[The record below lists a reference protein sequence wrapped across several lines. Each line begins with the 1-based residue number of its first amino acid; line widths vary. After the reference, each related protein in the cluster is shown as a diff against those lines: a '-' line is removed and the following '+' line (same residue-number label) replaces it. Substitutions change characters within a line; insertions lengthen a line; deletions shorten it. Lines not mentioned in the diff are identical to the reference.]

1 MRVARLHPFDL
12 PRKDA
17 LRLQSWLAAKVVEKG
32 SLPRRLRLVAGL
44 DCAVDRAGHVHG
56 VVVVCAAP
64 DWHVVE
70 TVSASAPALMPYVS
84 GLLSFREAPIL
95 LDALRKLRSKP
106 DLLLVDGQ
114 GIAHP
119 RGLGLAAHIGLH
131 VAVPV
136 VGVAKSRLCGTHAK
150 PGKKRGDWVEL
161 RAPRPAH
168 RRRADDAGRR
178 QAALRQ
184 RRATASPSCPPP
196 GACSRPRRAS
206 ASPSPSATPTRSRGA
221 WPARP
226 PSRRRLG
233 SRRGAHRPFES
244 DFR

>member
-32 SLPRRLRLVAGL
+32 PLPRRLRLVAGL

-56 VVVVCAAP
+56 VVVACAAP

-119 RGLGLAAHIGLH
+119 RGLGLAAHLGLH
-131 VAVPV
+131 VSVPV

-161 RAPRPAH
+161 LLH
-168 RRRADDAGRR
+168 GRR
-178 QAALRQ
+178 IGVVLTTQDGAQPLYVSVGNRVALMPAA
-184 RRATASPSCPPP
+184 RRVLETATRFRLPEPIRHAD
-196 GACSRPRRAS
+196 AL
-206 ASPSPSATPTRSRGA
+206 
-221 WPARP
+221 
-226 PSRRRLG
+226 SRRLARAAAVPQPAG
-233 SRRGAHRPFES
+233 
-244 DFR
+244 